1 MMWWIVLVVVALLVL
16 VLFMR
21 RSKGGGTKGPVD
33 QRNVD
38 RVRRDGQSK
47 GFGSM

>member
-1 MMWWIVLVVVALLVL
+1 MWWIVLVVVVLLALVL
-16 VLFMR
+16 LMR
-21 RSKGGGTKGPVD
+21 RGKGSTKGPVD

>member
-1 MMWWIVLVVVALLVL
+1 MWWIVLVVVALLVL
-16 VLFMR
+16 FLLR
-21 RSKGGGTKGPVD
+21 RRKSRGTKGPVD

-38 RVRRDGQSK
+38 RARREGQAK

>member
-1 MMWWIVLVVVALLVL
+1 MWWIVLIVVALLV
-16 VLFMR
+16 VLLLL
-21 RSKGGGTKGPVD
+21 RSRKRGGTKGSVD

>member
-1 MMWWIVLVVVALLVL
+1 MWWIVLVVVALLVVFL
-16 VLFMR
+16 SMR
-21 RSKGGGTKGPVD
+21 RRKGGGTKGPVD

-38 RVRRDGQSK
+38 RARRDGQAK